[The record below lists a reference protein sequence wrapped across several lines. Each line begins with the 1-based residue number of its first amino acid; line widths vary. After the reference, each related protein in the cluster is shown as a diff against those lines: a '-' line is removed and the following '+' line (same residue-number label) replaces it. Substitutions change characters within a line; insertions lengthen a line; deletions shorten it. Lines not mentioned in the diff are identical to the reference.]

1 LRNTHLSRFFSGLRI
16 TAPPLWIVVALPLGF
31 FAAAV
36 ASLSAF
42 GTDTP
47 IWVSNAFAVTALLRN
62 KRSSWPVLL
71 ILAAAADTAAGAL
84 SNPPLLALGIAGCDF
99 CEILF
104 VALLVEGTGITAL
117 AGGIWAMASLA
128 LICLAVPV
136 VSSTAGTLLLM
147 LFYGV
152 PFWTSWIIWYL
163 ATAFG
168 LLMVV
173 PFLLSWT
180 DPALR
185 IFPSR
190 AAIAQVAALA
200 ALTGGVGYVTFI
212 GGQPDGFM
220 AFPFLMLATF
230 NGRLLGA
237 TTATVTLAAVAIW
250 CTMTGHVPSEPMA
263 HLMAVGKIQ
272 LLQLYIVTLL
282 LSTLPVAAF
291 LEQRERLLA
300 QLRESTKA
308 AEAAG
313 RAKSE
318 FVAVMSHEIRTP
330 MTGVL
335 GMADLLSNAD
345 LPAKEREYVAGI
357 QTSGRH
363 LLALINDVLDFSR
376 IEAGKLELESVE
388 FGLPEMLEQVRS
400 LLAPEAALRGLD
412 LCFDLE
418 VHSSPVLC
426 GDPTRL
432 KQVLVN
438 LVWNGIKFTPKGSVS
453 VTVNRCAPEDHAGK
467 DYAGK
472 NKRGRFR
479 FEVRDTGIG
488 VAADRQAILFQ
499 AFSQAD
505 SSMTRQY
512 GGSGL
517 GLAICKNLVQAM
529 GGEMGVE
536 SVLGIGSRFWFE
548 VSLGV
553 SERTSIPAKAADVL
567 VETKSRRVL
576 LVEDVELN
584 QVLITDM
591 LRVHGH
597 DVTLA
602 KNGMEAVDL
611 AMKEAFDLVLM
622 DVQMP
627 VMDGVEA
634 TRRIRRLPP
643 PAGEVPVFALSAN
656 VMAAEQARC
665 IAAGMNGAL
674 TKPVDWRQL
683 FDALARYGGSGQKPA
698 DRADR
703 AGPGASAD
711 TPIDLAVLAQ
721 LQDLQG
727 QERGLTLKLAGIF
740 KCDTGQRL
748 NELRL
753 AVGCTDAPAAARIAH
768 AIKGSAANLGA
779 HIVVR
784 ICAEIETG
792 AEAADLGAVPPLLD
806 ELQHEFTRACDA
818 LTAKLTAPEP
828 CAS

>member
-1 LRNTHLSRFFSGLRI
+1 VLNTHLSRVFNGLRI
-16 TAPPLWIVVALPLGF
+16 TAPPLWIAVALPLWF

-36 ASLSAF
+36 ASESAF
-42 GTDTP
+42 GTNPP
-47 IWVSNAFAVTALLRN
+47 IWISNAFAVTALLRN

-71 ILAAAADTAAGAL
+71 FLATAADAAADAL
-84 SNPPLLALGIAGCDF
+84 ANPPLLALGIAGCDF

-104 VALLVEGTGITAL
+104 VALLVEATGLTTLVGGVWAITR
-117 AGGIWAMASLA
+117 LA
-128 LICLAVPV
+128 LICVAVPL
-136 VSSTAGTLLLM
+136 VSSTAGTFLLM

-152 PFWTSWIIWYL
+152 PFWESWTAWYL
-163 ATAFG
+163 AVTFG
-168 LLMVV
+168 LLTVV
-173 PFLLSWT
+173 PLLLSWT
-180 DPALR
+180 DPTLR
-185 IFPSR
+185 ISFSR
-190 AAIAQVAALA
+190 AAIAQVLALA
-200 ALTGGVGYVTFI
+200 ALTGLVGYVTFI
-212 GGQPDGFM
+212 EGQPDGIM
-220 AFPFLMLATF
+220 VVPFLLFATF

-250 CTMTGHVPSEPMA
+250 CIMTGHGHIAALTHVT
-263 HLMAVGKIQ
+263 AVGKTQI
-272 LLQLYIVTLL
+272 LQLYIVTLL

-291 LEQRERLLA
+291 LEQREKLLA

-308 AEAAG
+308 AEAAT
-313 RAKSE
+313 RAKSA

-345 LPAKEREYVAGI
+345 LPAKERAYVAGI

-363 LLALINDVLDFSR
+363 LLALINDILDFSR
-376 IEAGKLELESVE
+376 MEAGKLELEAIE

-400 LLAPEAALRGLD
+400 VLAPEAALRGLD

-418 VHSSPVLC
+418 THSPPVLC

-438 LVWNGIKFTPKGSVS
+438 LVWNGIKFTPTGSVS
-453 VTVNRCAPEDHAGK
+453 VTVSRCAPEGHADK

-472 NKRGRFR
+472 NQMARFR

-488 VAADRQAILFQ
+488 IAADRQAILFQ

-505 SSMTRQY
+505 SSTTRQY

-529 GGEMGVE
+529 DGEMGVE
-536 SVLGIGSRFWFE
+536 SVLGVGSCFWFE
-548 VSLGV
+548 VPLGI
-553 SERTSIPAKAADVL
+553 SERTSIPAKAGNVL
-567 VETKSRRVL
+567 VKTDSRRVL
-576 LVEDVELN
+576 LVEDVVLN

-591 LRVHGH
+591 LRAHGH

-611 AMKEAFDLVLM
+611 VAKEAFDLVLM

-643 PAGEVPVFALSAN
+643 PAGEVPVLALSAN
-656 VMAAEQARC
+656 VMAAELARYMS
-665 IAAGMNGAL
+665 AGMNGAL
-674 TKPVDWRQL
+674 AKPVDWVRL
-683 FDALARYGGSGQKPA
+683 FQALAQYGGSGEKPA
-698 DRADR
+698 DS
-703 AGPGASAD
+703 AGKTD

-721 LQDLQG
+721 LRDLQG
-727 QERGLTLKLAGIF
+727 QAGDLPLKLAGIF
-740 KCDTGQRL
+740 KRDTGQRL
-748 NELRL
+748 NELRH
-753 AVGCTDAPAAARIAH
+753 AVDCTDAPAAARIAH

-784 ICAEIETG
+784 ICSEIETG
-792 AEAADLGAVPPLLD
+792 AEAADLGAVPRLLD

-818 LTAKLTAPEP
+818 LTAKLTA
-828 CAS
+828 A

>member
-1 LRNTHLSRFFSGLRI
+1 VPNTHLSRVFSGLRI
-16 TAPPLWIVVALPLGF
+16 TAPPLWVAVALLLGF

-36 ASLSAF
+36 ASESSF
-42 GTDTP
+42 GINTP

-71 ILAAAADTAAGAL
+71 IVVAAADTAAGAL
-84 SNPPLLALGIAGCDF
+84 SNPLLLALGIAGCDF

-104 VALLVEGTGITAL
+104 VALLVEAAGITAL
-117 AGGIWAMASLA
+117 AGGVWTMARLA

-136 VSSTAGTLLLM
+136 VSATAGTFLLM

-152 PFWTSWIIWYL
+152 PFWTNWRIWYF
-163 ATAFG
+163 ACTFG
-168 LLMVV
+168 LLTVV
-173 PFLLSWT
+173 PLLLSWT

-185 IFPSR
+185 IFLSR
-190 AAIAQVAALA
+190 AAIAQVVALS
-200 ALTGGVGYVTFI
+200 ALTGLVGYVTFI
-212 GGQPDGFM
+212 EGHSHGYTV
-220 AFPFLMLATF
+220 FPFLLLATF

-237 TTATVTLAAVAIW
+237 TTATVTLVAVVIW
-250 CTMTGHVPSEPMA
+250 CTMTGHGQIATLTHVP
-263 HLMAVGKIQ
+263 AVGEMQ
-272 LLQLYIVTLL
+272 LLQLYIVTIL

-291 LEQRERLLA
+291 LEQREKLLV

-308 AEAAG
+308 AEGAAW
-313 RAKSE
+313 AKSE
-318 FVAVMSHEIRTP
+318 FLAVMSHEIRTP

-357 QTSGRH
+357 RRSGRH
-363 LLALINDVLDFSR
+363 LLALINDILDFSR

-388 FGLPEMLEQVRS
+388 FGLPKMLEQVSS

-412 LCFDLE
+412 LFFDLDT
-418 VHSSPVLC
+418 HSPPVLC

-453 VTVNRCAPEDHAGK
+453 VTVNRCAPEGHDGK

-472 NKRGRFR
+472 NQKERFR

-488 VAADRQAILFQ
+488 IAPDRQAILFQ

-505 SSMTRQY
+505 STTTRQY

-529 GGEMGVE
+529 GGEIGVE
-536 SVLGIGSRFWFE
+536 SVPGTGSRFWFE
-548 VSLGV
+548 VPLGV
-553 SERTSIPAKAADVL
+553 SERTSLPAKARDVF
-567 VETKSRRVL
+567 VETASRRVL

-591 LRVHGH
+591 LRAHGH

-611 AMKEAFDLVLM
+611 AAKEAFDLVLM

-634 TRRIRRLPP
+634 THLIRRLPP
-643 PAGEVPVFALSAN
+643 PAGEVPVLALSAN
-656 VMAAEQARC
+656 VMAAEQARYM
-665 IAAGMNGAL
+665 AAGMNGAL
-674 TKPVDWRQL
+674 AKPVDWGQL
-683 FDALARYGGSGQKPA
+683 FEALARYGGSGQKPA
-698 DRADR
+698 DS
-703 AGPGASAD
+703 AGKAD
-711 TPIDLAVLAQ
+711 TPIDLAVLAR
-721 LQDLQG
+721 LQDLQDQAG
-727 QERGLTLKLAGIF
+727 GLTLKLAEIF
-740 KCDTGQRL
+740 MRDTGHRL
-748 NELRL
+748 NELRH

-779 HIVVR
+779 HIMVR

-792 AEAADLGAVPPLLD
+792 AEAADLGAAPTLLD
-806 ELQHEFTRACDA
+806 ELQHEFTRACNT
-818 LTAKLTAPEP
+818 LTAKLTA
-828 CAS
+828 A